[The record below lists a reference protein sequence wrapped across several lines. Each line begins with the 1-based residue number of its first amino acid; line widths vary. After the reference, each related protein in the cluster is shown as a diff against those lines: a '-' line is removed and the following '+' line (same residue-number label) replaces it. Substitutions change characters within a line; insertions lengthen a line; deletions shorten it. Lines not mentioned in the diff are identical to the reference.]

1 MQLLSL
7 MKEDF
12 QLSKLSA
19 EDRRDDS
26 GLLRDFCSVVV
37 DSENSYPDISKW
49 LKNQVIPELGSPKR
63 TVVVAHSGNRPVAAA
78 VFKFSNRSKLCHLSV
93 VDHAR
98 RHKLGDALLGILA
111 LQMDSKAEKLHFTI
125 PESVWEEQK
134 GFFMR
139 FGFSNHGE
147 ATRQYRLFDREL
159 YCSVDVA
166 EYSRRALGALGVLS
180 TDFHFGPLGETAS
193 LLLSVKPKFANRILS
208 GGKTVEVRRRFSRRW
223 IGHKVAI
230 YASGPQ
236 QAVVGE
242 AKIGIVDCSSPEIIW
257 SRYGRELGCELGEFL
272 SYCGDRD
279 AVTAVGL
286 CSVVK
291 FDPPLKRSSLK
302 SIYGSDMR
310 PPQSYFLLNERNAWS
325 SAVSLA
331 STVDNSALDR

>member
-12 QLSKLSA
+12 RLSKLSA
-19 EDRRDDS
+19 RDCNDDS
-26 GLLRDFCSVVV
+26 GLLRDFCSVVG
-37 DSENSYPDISKW
+37 DRENSYPDISRW
-49 LKNQVIPELGSPKR
+49 LKNQVIPELGSPRR
-63 TVVVAHSGNRPVAAA
+63 TVVVAHSENRPVAAA
-78 VFKFSNRSKLCHLSV
+78 VFKFSNRPKLCHLSV

-111 LQMDSKAEKLHFTI
+111 LQMDRKAKKLHFTI

-139 FGFSNHGE
+139 YGFRNRGE

-159 YCSVDVA
+159 YCSVDA
-166 EYSRRALGALGVLS
+166 TEYSRRALGNLGELS
-180 TDFHFGPLGETAS
+180 NDFHFGPMGETAS
-193 LLLSVKPKFANRILS
+193 LLLSVRPKFAGRILS

-230 YASGPQ
+230 YASAPQ

-242 AKIGIVDCSSPEIIW
+242 AKIEMVDCNSPEIVW
-257 SRYGRELGCELGEFL
+257 SRYGRELGCDPGEFL
-272 SYCGDRD
+272 AYCGDRN

-286 CSVVK
+286 CNVVK

-302 SIYGSDMR
+302 SIYRSDMR
-310 PPQSYFLLNERNAWS
+310 PPQSYFLLNERTAWT
-325 SAVSLA
+325 SAVSFA
-331 STVDNSALDR
+331 WTVDNSALDR